1 MKGLGKAECGSGTGA
16 RSISGDVSGA
26 RRFEGKGVDKP
37 VTALSSPML
46 RAAMDEVITTLS
58 TDGDFAAERRRPR
71 VP

>member
-1 MKGLGKAECGSGTGA
+1 
-16 RSISGDVSGA
+16 
-26 RRFEGKGVDKP
+26 
-37 VTALSSPML
+37 ML